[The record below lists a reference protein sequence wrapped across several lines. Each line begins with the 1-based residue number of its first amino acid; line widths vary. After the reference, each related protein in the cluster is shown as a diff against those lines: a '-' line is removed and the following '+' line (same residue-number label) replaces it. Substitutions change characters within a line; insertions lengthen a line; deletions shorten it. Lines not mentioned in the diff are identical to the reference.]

1 VNRTLVGFYVGAFCG
16 VLTLAVLAAWSGY
29 THDWG
34 ALPITPLKG
43 AIDGVIYFV
52 CLLWW
57 LAGAVGGVI
66 GGLIGWVID
75 GADLAFEETRVCR
88 PQSPRH

>member
-1 VNRTLVGFYVGAFCG
+1 VVGFYVGACCG
-16 VLTLAVLAAWSGY
+16 VLALAVLAAWSGY

-34 ALPITPLKG
+34 VMPITPLEA
-43 AIDGVIYFV
+43 AIDGVFYFV
-52 CLLWW
+52 GLFWW

-75 GADLAFEETRVCR
+75 AADLAFEETSVSR
-88 PQSPRH
+88 PQPPRH